1 MSRTR
6 HLQNHLRDPRILDE
20 VIAVLSNLLF
30 VLLTLI
36 SLFLILVVLLQRG
49 RGGGLVGALGGSGGV
64 SAFGTKTG
72 DVFTKITIYV
82 ACVWGVLCMILVR
95 INATPER
102 FGTGP
107 VRNNQPAASGEASP
121 GEETA
126 PKPAQPASPS
136 GLPSAIDDL

>member
-1 MSRTR
+1 M
-6 HLQNHLRDPRILDE
+6 
-20 VIAVLSNLLF
+20 LSNLLF
-30 VLLTLI
+30 VLLTLL

-49 RGGGLVGALGGSGGV
+49 RGGGLAGALGGAGGA

-82 ACVWGVLCMILVR
+82 ACVWGVLCMVLVR

-107 VRNNQPAASGEASP
+107 LRNDQPAAGGAAVP
-121 GEETA
+121 GET
-126 PKPAQPASPS
+126 PAGPTNTTPPASPS
-136 GLPSAIDDL
+136 GLPSAISDDDL